1 MSLLFVCTLTHSF
14 TRPSNYCLI
23 CTTFFLRQCCKCTD
37 EWCGRACRCAFP
49 SDHDVPCVVTILPYC
64 TVCAKGTCFVRWC
77 AQLQDLPGNVV
88 PINDSYQQAV
98 LDQQSQ
104 LNHRPN
110 PNVPMSFGEVAVQE
124 SNRQTALQEVNTDE
138 VIYAGVAVYAEPA
151 VINLAIPDTRYN
163 EKAQAM
169 RR

>member
-1 MSLLFVCTLTHSF
+1 M
-14 TRPSNYCLI
+14 
-23 CTTFFLRQCCKCTD
+23 
-37 EWCGRACRCAFP
+37 
-49 SDHDVPCVVTILPYC
+49 
-64 TVCAKGTCFVRWC
+64 
-77 AQLQDLPGNVV
+77 
-88 PINDSYQQAV
+88 
-98 LDQQSQ
+98 DQQSQ

-124 SNRQTALQEVNTDE
+124 SNRQTGLYEGANTDE

-151 VINLAIPDTRYN
+151 PINLATPDTRYN

>member
-1 MSLLFVCTLTHSF
+1 M
-14 TRPSNYCLI
+14 
-23 CTTFFLRQCCKCTD
+23 
-37 EWCGRACRCAFP
+37 
-49 SDHDVPCVVTILPYC
+49 
-64 TVCAKGTCFVRWC
+64 
-77 AQLQDLPGNVV
+77 
-88 PINDSYQQAV
+88 
-98 LDQQSQ
+98 DQQSQ

-124 SNRQTALQEVNTDE
+124 SNGQTGLHEVHTDE

-151 VINLAIPDTRYN
+151 AINLATPDTRYN